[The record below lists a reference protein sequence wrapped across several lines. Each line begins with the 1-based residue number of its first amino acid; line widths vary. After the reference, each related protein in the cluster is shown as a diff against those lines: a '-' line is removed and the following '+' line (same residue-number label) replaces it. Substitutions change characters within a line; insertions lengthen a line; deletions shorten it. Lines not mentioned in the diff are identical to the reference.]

1 MIQFNLRKLA
11 LAIPL
16 AGALSMSAAQAAPVT
31 YNFAG
36 SITSLSEMQS
46 DGWFENVAYAELG
59 GSHLALGEKIAG
71 SITYDAAN
79 AEFVTDDSPGSP
91 NTNYIFNVPTFSLQ
105 YKTESGSYSFSSFP
119 GSPGLATTFDQ
130 PTVDSVGFQSVSLNH
145 QLGLD
150 LLNQVFFGIS
160 DPSGQLLS
168 SAALPASFGSAGPG
182 TASSVTGIFRTTDF
196 GSQINYSATLTSLTP
211 VVMAV
216 PEPETY
222 AMMLAG
228 LGMLGM
234 VARRKRGG
242 AKA

>member
-1 MIQFNLRKLA
+1 MIQFNLRRLA

-46 DGWFENVAYAELG
+46 GGWFENVAHAELG
-59 GSHLALGEKIAG
+59 GSHLALGEKIVG

-79 AEFVTDDSPGSP
+79 AEFASDLAPGAP
-91 NTNYIFNVPTFSLQ
+91 NTNHVYNVPTFSLQ
-105 YKTESGSYSFSSFP
+105 YKTESGGYSFSSFP
-119 GSPGLATTFDQ
+119 GNPGQAVTFDS
-130 PTVDSVGFQSVSLNH
+130 PTGDSLGFQAYSLNS

-150 LLNQVFFGIS
+150 LLNQILFGIG

-168 SAALPASFGSAGPG
+168 SAALPASFGSSAGAG
-182 TASSVTGIFRTTDF
+182 ISGIFRTTDF
-196 GSQINYSATLTSLTP
+196 GSIINYSANLTSLTP

-234 VARRKRGG
+234 AARRKRGG
-242 AKA
+242 AKV

>member
-1 MIQFNLRKLA
+1 MTRFKSRTLA

-16 AGALSMSAAQAAPVT
+16 ACALSMSAAHAAPVT
-31 YNFAG
+31 YNFTG
-36 SITSLSEMQS
+36 TINMLMEQQS
-46 DGWFENVAYAELG
+46 NGGFLNVAYAELG
-59 GSHLALGEKIAG
+59 GSHLALGEKVVG

-79 AEFVTDDSPGSP
+79 AEFLSDDSAPGAP
-91 NTNYIFNVPTFSLQ
+91 NSNYSYNVPTFSLQ
-105 YKTESGSYSFSSFP
+105 YKTESGGYSFSNFP
-119 GSPGLATTFDQ
+119 GSAGSATTFDQ
-130 PTVDSVGFQSVSLNH
+130 PTGDTVGFQTASFNQ

-150 LLNQVFFGIS
+150 LLNQVFFGIA

-168 SAALPASFGSAGPG
+168 SATLPASFGSAGPG

-196 GSQINYSATLTSLTP
+196 GSQINYSATMTSLTP

-234 VARRKRGG
+234 AARRRKNQ
-242 AKA
+242 A

>member
-1 MIQFNLRKLA
+1 MTRFKFRTLA

-16 AGALSMSAAQAAPVT
+16 AGALSMSAAHAAPVT

-36 SITSLSEMQS
+36 TINMLTEQQTNGAFLS
-46 DGWFENVAYAELG
+46 VAYAELG
-59 GSHLALGEKIAG
+59 GSHLALGEKVIG
-71 SITYDAAN
+71 SITFDAAN
-79 AEFVTDDSPGSP
+79 AEFMTDDSSPDSP
-91 NTNYIFNVPTFSLQ
+91 NSNYSYNVPTFSLQ
-105 YKTESGSYSFSSFP
+105 YQTESGGYSFSSFP
-119 GSPGLATTFDQ
+119 GGPGWATTSNQ
-130 PTVDSVGFQSVSLNH
+130 PTGDAVGFQSTSFNQ

-150 LLNQVFFGIS
+150 LLNQVFFGIG

-168 SAALPASFGSAGPG
+168 SAALPASFGAAGPG

-196 GSQINYSATLTSLTP
+196 GSVINYSATMTSLTP

-234 VARRKRGG
+234 AARRRKNQ
-242 AKA
+242 A